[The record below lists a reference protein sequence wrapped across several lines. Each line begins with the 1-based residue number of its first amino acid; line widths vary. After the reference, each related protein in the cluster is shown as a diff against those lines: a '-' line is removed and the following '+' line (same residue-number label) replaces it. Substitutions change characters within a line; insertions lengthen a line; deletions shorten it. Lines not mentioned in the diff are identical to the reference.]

1 LGLLLLLVFIFT
13 FVDSAALRA
22 AGFSKSLG
30 QERARFSAAA
40 GTFFV

>member
-1 LGLLLLLVFIFT
+1 LILPLCAPLG
-13 FVDSAALRA
+13 SP
-22 AGFSKSLG
+22 KSLG